1 MVLPIN
7 ILIKGANAICALLLQ
22 EREYLRALDV
32 DGLRIGQP
40 VPRYNNP
47 ATLARLLRQPN
58 IAKGLLVIHDTL
70 PYWRRLF
77 HFVRFSQLIF
87 LKQHFKL

>member
-32 DGLRIGQP
+32 DGLWICKP
-40 VPRYNNP
+40 VSRDNYS
-47 ATLARLLRQPN
+47 ATLARLLRQPD
-58 IAKGLLVIHDTL
+58 IAKSLLAIHDTL